1 MNAFHAD
8 KMLDEEA
15 DALLSDLLVLSETEF
30 GHERKTVEHPN
41 RLLWRYFYKKCEGRK
56 DSMSENNSSELTS
69 DTNVSDKKHFNG
81 LGDEKIEIKMESAEH
96 KALKELVAALK
107 SGIVSL
113 TRKICDATNVSFTLK
128 NTTNQVTLDKC
139 VADIETFVKELRVF
153 TFSDDIV
160 EAVQAEP
167 TELAPIVA
175 KANKYKQLAL
185 THLDGL
191 KAKIRVALKGE

>member
-1 MNAFHAD
+1 MSAFHAD

-56 DSMSENNSSELTS
+56 DSMSENKSSELTS
-69 DTNVSDKKHFNG
+69 DTNVSDEKHFNG
-81 LGDEKIEIKMESAEH
+81 LGDEKIEIKMESAER

-139 VADIETFVKELRVF
+139 VADIETATTLWRQCKQSRQSWCRSSLR
-153 TFSDDIV
+153 
-160 EAVQAEP
+160 P
-167 TELAPIVA
+167 TST
-175 KANKYKQLAL
+175 NSW
-185 THLDGL
+185 H
-191 KAKIRVALKGE
+191 